1 MRREEFQIAAPG
13 RKFLPG
19 TLSSFPVVS
28 PCGST
33 CGSDRK
39 LENKTC
45 KKVAETREDRRIQ
58 MIPAV
63 LWWRLLDSNQWPHAC
78 EYSIGRATTYFPLY
92 PGPLCPD
99 FIISVFCSLHWFHSD
114 FSCCGSICG
123 SSGAVTPPLKCSHN
137 TLSAPGY
144 HVQQRPK

>member
-1 MRREEFQIAAPG
+1 MAQIAAPG

-78 EYSIGRATTYFPLY
+78 EYSIGAATVPFPLH
-92 PGPLCPD
+92 PGLLCPD
-99 FIISVFCSLHWFHSD
+99 FFISASCFLRCFRSN
-114 FSCCGSICG
+114 FSYRGSGCGSGGTI
-123 SSGAVTPPLKCSHN
+123 TPHSEYSHN
-137 TLSAPGY
+137 TLSAPEY
-144 HVQQRPK
+144 HAQQRPR